1 MSTIFGRRDFRQDL
15 EDLIKKGDTKGA
27 CKYVLDLSTSNEK
40 MSRYFEASNILKT
53 FIDLVSEMKLK
64 DVECLEEVYERL
76 ISAYVELNNINP
88 IIDYSLKL
96 ANLKVQLGKINEAV
110 QLLKVID
117 SKYRLSSNQLRKFV
131 DIFVSIEHFPNALK
145 YIRRILESEKDLE
158 LMKLASQISFNLGNY
173 EEALDYLNTILV
185 FDKENEYAN
194 SKVSELNKI
203 LEALKA
209 PKKEEPKET
218 KKVKEKV
225 EPKKEAIQQIEQT
238 PKPTTITTEP
248 AKEQVEKKT
257 EVISIKEEKPILVP
271 KEETPITGPE
281 IAKPTAEQEEK
292 PTIPKPQ
299 AVELEKTNEEKPKI
313 GQEVKLEHET
323 KEETKKVFNLSEI
336 PEYKEA
342 ISLIEKGNKQDAV
355 LTLESLALNY
365 EDKDTN
371 LAVEIY
377 EKILLIDNSN
387 IAVAK
392 KLAKILQK
400 ENRSDEAVFYLRCVA
415 DTQNKNARLEA
426 LISLSELLKD
436 DANIKIRVFET
447 YLDLGLLNEA
457 YGYLKTI
464 PEQFLNSALDEFLN
478 YISNNKELLIKTSKF
493 IKTKSIDDDI
503 KFKYFYRAY
512 RLCFEQG
519 DEIEGIKWL
528 IQAHL
533 IKKLQL
539 EDYFTAYEP
548 LKNLKLPE
556 ENEIIAAQIYS
567 YIEFENDV
575 NKAFELS
582 SKVIE
587 LDGNKS
593 IYLAKHLE
601 LAIKTNNKKV
611 ALDMASRLRDV
622 KAHQFGDLV
631 YQTIKDE
638 ISTFTT
644 EELVKFGSFFDDCKM
659 NESANSIYLEILKKD
674 PSNVIA
680 LSKTLISAVEK
691 EDEILL
697 LTFLDRFPP
706 NQAYSEIIIPI
717 IEKYKNL
724 QLKDPFK
731 YSHHFIIGFLYF
743 FIGRYEEAIAFF
755 QFVVRSHYHEPFMR
769 LMLSI
774 CFEKTYL
781 YDFAVKQ
788 LEFVVNK
795 KVEAPIRQE
804 ILYRY
809 ALLKKNLGDVVSA
822 KRALKTLLEISE
834 YKDASILFQSLPN
847 EEKIIDI
854 RSDEK

>member
-27 CKYVLDLSTSNEK
+27 CKYVLELSTSYEK
-40 MSRYFEASNILKT
+40 MDRYFEASNILKT
-53 FIDLVSEMKLK
+53 FIDLVSELKLK

-76 ISAYVELNNINP
+76 ISAYVELNNINA

-96 ANLKVQLGKINEAV
+96 ANFKVQLGKISEAV

-117 SKYRLSSNQLRKFV
+117 SKYRLSSNQLRKLV

-145 YIRRILESEKDLE
+145 YIKRILESEKDLE

-185 FDKENEYAN
+185 FDKDNEYAK
-194 SKVSELNKI
+194 SKIAEVNKI

-209 PKKEEPKET
+209 PKKEELKET
-218 KKVKEKV
+218 EKIGPKKDTTQKV
-225 EPKKEAIQQIEQT
+225 EQAPEPVK
-238 PKPTTITTEP
+238 ITTEP
-248 AKEQVEKKT
+248 VKEQVEQKT
-257 EVISIKEEKPILVP
+257 EVISIKEENPILEH
-271 KEETPITGPE
+271 KEETPFTGPE
-281 IAKPTAEQEEK
+281 IAKPTTEQEEK
-292 PTIPKPQ
+292 PTISTPQ
-299 AVELEKTNEEKPKI
+299 AVESEKTKEEKPKI
-313 GQEVKLEHET
+313 EQEVKLEHET
-323 KEETKKVFNLSEI
+323 KEETKKVFSLSEI

-342 ISLIEKGNKQDAV
+342 ISLIEKGNKQDAIS
-355 LTLESLALNY
+355 TLESLALNY

-392 KLAKILQK
+392 KLAKVLQK
-400 ENRSDEAVFYLRCVA
+400 ENRTDEAIFYLRCVA
-415 DTQNKNARLEA
+415 DSQNKNASLEA
-426 LISLSELLKD
+426 LIYLSELLKE

-457 YGYLKTI
+457 YGYLKSI
-464 PEQFLNSALDEFLN
+464 PEQFLNPALDKFFN
-478 YISNNKELLIKTSKF
+478 HISNNKELLTKTSKF
-493 IKTKSIDDDI
+493 IKSKSVDDSI

-512 RLCFEQG
+512 KLCFEQG

-539 EDYFTAYEP
+539 EDYLTAYES

-556 ENEIIAAQIYS
+556 EKEIVAAQIYS
-567 YIEFENDV
+567 YIEFENDI

-582 SKVIE
+582 SKVVE

-593 IYLAKHLE
+593 IYLVKHLE
-601 LAIKTNNKKV
+601 LAQKTNNKSV
-611 ALDMASRLRDV
+611 ALDMASKIRDV
-622 KAHQFGDLV
+622 KAYQFGDLV
-631 YQTIKDE
+631 YQVIKDE
-638 ISTFTT
+638 IPTFTT
-644 EELVKFGSFFDDCKM
+644 EELLKFGSFFDDC
-659 NESANSIYLEILKKD
+659 NLNDFSNSVYLEVLRRD
-674 PSNVIA
+674 PTNVVA
-680 LSKTLISAVEK
+680 LSKTFISAIEK
-691 EDEILL
+691 EDEVLILS
-697 LTFLDRFPP
+697 FLDKFSPS
-706 NQAYSEIIIPI
+706 QAYSEIIIPI

-724 QLKDPFK
+724 QLKEPFK
-731 YSHHFIIGFLYF
+731 YSYHFIIGFLYF

-788 LEFVVNK
+788 LEFVINEKAETPV
-795 KVEAPIRQE
+795 RQE

-834 YKDASILFQSLPN
+834 YKDASILLQSLPS

-854 RSDEK
+854 RSEEK

>member
-1 MSTIFGRRDFRQDL
+1 MSTIFGRRDFRQDV
-15 EDLIKKGDTKGA
+15 EDLIKKGDVKGA

-40 MSRYFEASNILKT
+40 MSHYFEASNILKT
-53 FIDLVSEMKLK
+53 FIDLVSELKLK

-76 ISAYVELNNINP
+76 ISAYIELNNINA

-110 QLLKVID
+110 QLLKIID

-145 YIRRILESEKDLE
+145 FIKRILESEKDLE

-185 FDKENEYAN
+185 FDKENEYAK
-194 SKVSELNKI
+194 SKVAEVNKI

-209 PKKEEPKET
+209 PKKEELKET
-218 KKVKEKV
+218 EKI
-225 EPKKEAIQQIEQT
+225 EPKKETIQQIEQT
-238 PKPTTITTEP
+238 LEPTKIKTEP
-248 AKEQVEKKT
+248 VKEQVEQKT
-257 EVISIKEEKPILVP
+257 EVISIKEEKPITEP
-271 KEETPITGPE
+271 K
-281 IAKPTAEQEEK
+281 EEK
-292 PTIPKPQ
+292 PTTPKPQ
-299 AVELEKTNEEKPKI
+299 TIELEKTKEEKPKI
-313 GQEVKLEHET
+313 EQEVKLEHET

-342 ISLIEKGNKQDAV
+342 ISLIEKGNKQDAIS
-355 LTLESLALNY
+355 TLESLALNY

-371 LAVEIY
+371 TAVEIY

-400 ENRSDEAVFYLRCVA
+400 ENRSDEAVFYLRCVT
-415 DTQNKNARLEA
+415 DSQNKNAKLEA
-426 LISLSELLKD
+426 LIYLSELLKD
-436 DANIKIRVFET
+436 DANIKMQIFET

-457 YGYLKTI
+457 YGDLKNI
-464 PEQFLNSALDEFLN
+464 PGQFLNSALDKFFN
-478 YISNNKELLIKTSKF
+478 HISNNKELLTKTSKF
-493 IKTKSIDDDI
+493 IKSKPIDDGI

-512 RLCFEQG
+512 KLCFEKG
-519 DEIEGIKWL
+519 DEIESIKWL

-539 EDYFTAYEP
+539 EDYLTAYES

-556 ENEIIAAQIYS
+556 ENEIVAAQIYS
-567 YIEFENDV
+567 YIEFENDL

-582 SKVIE
+582 SKAVE

-601 LAIKTNNKKV
+601 LALKTNNKKV
-611 ALDMASRLRDV
+611 ALDMASKIRDV
-622 KAHQFGDLV
+622 KAYQFGDLV

-644 EELVKFGSFFDDCKM
+644 EELLKFGSFFDDC
-659 NESANSIYLEILKKD
+659 NLNDFSNSVYLEVLRRD
-674 PSNVIA
+674 PTNVVA
-680 LSKTLISAVEK
+680 LSKTFISAVEK
-691 EDEILL
+691 EDEVLILS
-697 LTFLDRFPP
+697 FLDKFPP
-706 NQAYSEIIIPI
+706 NQAHSEIIIPI

-724 QLKDPFK
+724 QLKEPFK
-731 YSHHFIIGFLYF
+731 YSYHFIIGFLYF

-781 YDFAVKQ
+781 NDFAVKQ
-788 LEFVVNK
+788 LEFVINEKAETPV
-795 KVEAPIRQE
+795 RQE

-834 YKDASILFQSLPN
+834 YKDASILLQSLPD

-854 RSDEK
+854 RSEER